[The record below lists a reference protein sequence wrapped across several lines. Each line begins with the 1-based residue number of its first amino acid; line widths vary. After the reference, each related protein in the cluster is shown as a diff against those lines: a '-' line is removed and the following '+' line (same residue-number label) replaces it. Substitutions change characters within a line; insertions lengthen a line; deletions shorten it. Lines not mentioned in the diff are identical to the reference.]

1 MDAGE
6 LAGFCPWSG
15 SRSTGCWLSTH
26 FLRFIHS
33 RTLSLGLLLF
43 TFRVGFLFS
52 IKLFWKHPNDMART
66 LSSCDCESYQVDN
79 TNHLSPPL
87 VNLTLKHVT
96 FKW

>member
-1 MDAGE
+1 MVRKTMDAGE

-52 IKLFWKHPNDMART
+52 IKLFWKHPKKKKRNLPENNTGFMN
-66 LSSCDCESYQVDN
+66 SYFDICVL
-79 TNHLSPPL
+79 H
-87 VNLTLKHVT
+87 
-96 FKW
+96 